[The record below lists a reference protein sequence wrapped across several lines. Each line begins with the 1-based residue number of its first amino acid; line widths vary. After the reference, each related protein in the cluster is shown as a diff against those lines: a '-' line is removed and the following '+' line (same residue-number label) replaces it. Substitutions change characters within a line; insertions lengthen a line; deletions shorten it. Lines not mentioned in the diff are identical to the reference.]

1 MGGVVLESRREAF
14 SIAACACAPPEGYD
28 HAAMSVFVLERRAL
42 TPLSPAS
49 EKELLEIDEVLD
61 SIASAIPQESNR
73 VASTMVAVATFK
85 LAAARVLAGT
95 FSAIGAFGTTLIG
108 IAIASLS
115 GAAAISASAFW
126 IGSAFGP
133 GAIAGAYLMT
143 GEAIAVGMPAAFFA
157 RRKLISPARSS
168 DKLTNRERATLLRP
182 YVWPPY

>member
-126 IGSAFGP
+126 IGSA
-133 GAIAGAYLMT
+133 
-143 GEAIAVGMPAAFFA
+143 
-157 RRKLISPARSS
+157 
-168 DKLTNRERATLLRP
+168 LLQVP
-182 YVWPPY
+182 IL